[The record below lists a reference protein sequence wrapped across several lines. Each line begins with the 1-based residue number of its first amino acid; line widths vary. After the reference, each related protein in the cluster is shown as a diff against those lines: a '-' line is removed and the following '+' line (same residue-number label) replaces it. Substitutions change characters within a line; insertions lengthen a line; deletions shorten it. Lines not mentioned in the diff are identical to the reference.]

1 MKEKKCS
8 LGELI
13 KSKRKKKKLKVIGF
27 SKKAGIKPDSLADI
41 ERDKKLPTFEVV
53 FKIAFELKEV
63 REILLKY
70 IGTKYP
76 ETIKIINAMNKYE
89 AMNQPEYLTLADML
103 RCSFK
108 KGENPEKVAKK
119 FLKQIKPSLAKNRA
133 VVKKTKTLLKL
144 FDKFGKE
151 FTKLSEEIKKIT

>member
-1 MKEKKCS
+1 MKEERCNM
-8 LGELI
+8 GEFIRL
-13 KSKRKKKKLKVIGF
+13 KRKKKKLKIIEF
-27 SKKAGIKPDSLADI
+27 SRKVGIKPENLVNI
-41 ERDKKLPTFEVV
+41 EKNKELPAFKVIFE
-53 FKIAFELKEV
+53 IAVELKEV

-76 ETIKIINAMNKYE
+76 EVTKIINTMNKYE

-103 RCSFK
+103 RCSFE
-108 KGENPEKVAKK
+108 KGEKGEETAKK
-119 FLKQIKPSLAKNRA
+119 LLKKIKPSLTKNKDM
-133 VVKKTKTLLKL
+133 VKKTKTLLNL